1 MSFNELYR
9 KIIGD
14 VKWKDL
20 DHKKVYMA
28 LAALVV
34 VIVLIIV
41 LIAGAVSK
49 KGTKVS
55 GDEIAV
61 AEEAVETVEEA
72 EAEGNPLEV
81 DAYDEINRLALVY
94 FHGLSTGDI
103 PMVEEA
109 VDVLTEEEI
118 KTIEKKKDY
127 IESYNDIT
135 CYTKKGPEE
144 DSFVVF
150 ASYEMKIY
158 NIETPAPGIMA
169 LYVTKGADGEYR
181 IFNGEA
187 SEELTSYVLKLAAGE
202 DVAAVIADVDA
213 RYNQLIKED
222 EELGKFAQTI
232 LESQMQADAEDTGE
246 VAEAADGEVKELEE
260 PIETTVNDG
269 IRLREG
275 RSTETRVLGGIANG
289 TKVKVYANYSDGWS
303 KIEYNGSIGH
313 CMTEFLAST
322 EGVPM
327 INVDAEEAET
337 EEEAEA
343 PAANDEAETTAV
355 NKQMKF
361 GETVRIRKEASVE
374 SDRISTGY
382 EGDSVKVLENRND
395 GWSKIE
401 YKNVTGYCKTEY
413 LTEAE

>member
-1 MSFNELYR
+1 MSFNELYK

-187 SEELTSYVLKLAAGE
+187 SEELTSYVLELAAGE

-327 INVDAEEAET
+327 INVDAEEAAA
-337 EEEAEA
+337 EEAEA

>member
-1 MSFNELYR
+1 MSFNELYK

-187 SEELTSYVLKLAAGE
+187 SEELTSYVLELAAGE

-222 EELGKFAQTI
+222 EVLGKFAQTI

-327 INVDAEEAET
+327 INVDAEEAEA

>member
-1 MSFNELYR
+1 MSFNELYK

-169 LYVTKGADGEYR
+169 LYVKKGADGEYR

-187 SEELTSYVLKLAAGE
+187 SEELTSYVLELAAGE

-213 RYNQLIKED
+213 RYNQLIEED

>member
-1 MSFNELYR
+1 MSFNELYK

-187 SEELTSYVLKLAAGE
+187 SEELTSYVLELAAGE

-327 INVDAEEAET
+327 INVDAEEAEA

>member
-1 MSFNELYR
+1 MSFNELYK

-49 KGTKVS
+49 KGTKVL

-72 EAEGNPLEV
+72 EEEGNPLEV

-181 IFNGEA
+181 IFNGKA
-187 SEELTSYVLKLAAGE
+187 SEELTSYVLELAAGE

-213 RYNQLIKED
+213 RYNQLIEED

-275 RSTETRVLGGIANG
+275 RSTETRILGGIANG

-327 INVDAEEAET
+327 INVDAEEAEA